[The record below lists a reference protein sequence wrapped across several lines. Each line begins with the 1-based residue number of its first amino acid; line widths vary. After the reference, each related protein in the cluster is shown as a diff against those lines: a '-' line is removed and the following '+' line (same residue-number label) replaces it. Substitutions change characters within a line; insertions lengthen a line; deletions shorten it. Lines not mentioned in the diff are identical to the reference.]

1 MNDAELNQEESYT
14 IETLETDDDKFQRLN
29 KLFEKRTNK
38 DEIFIPDQEFY
49 SESLIEMTNTLLD
62 FIGMPSKGE
71 ELYVDY
77 IAFDAKS
84 TAAGLYTYS
93 DGTHYIH
100 INSRKAKDRY
110 QIAAVLAHELMHF
123 ILLGVMK
130 YSLNTTRQN
139 EELTDI
145 ATIVCGFG
153 VVVTNG
159 FKYDSGWI
167 VTVIALFL
175 GILTIHTEEHS
186 FGYYKPKEYAYLVK
200 NIADIMR
207 YQDIDYAGYFLPWT
221 YHFLPS
227 SLVKAARGSSSK
239 SDAVA
244 IAKKRVTKSNTIKI
258 GVVLVIAV
266 IFISFLR
273 TSNNNSSSSS
283 SSLDQTQASTLRAS
297 VASDLTAYNSCSTTV
312 TNDNEQINATN
323 SQMSKYSNAGNTD
336 SYNALVPQQNA
347 EVQQYN
353 TDKASCDAVYAT
365 YSAAINSYNN
375 YISRN
380 K

>member
-29 KLFEKRTNK
+29 KLFKKRTNK

-49 SESLIEMTNTLLD
+49 SKSLVEMTSTLLD

-93 DGTHYIH
+93 DGIHYIH
-100 INSRKAKDRY
+100 INSRKAKDSY

-130 YSLNTTRQN
+130 YSLNTTLQN
-139 EELTDI
+139 EKLTDI

-200 NIADIMR
+200 NIADIMG
-207 YQDIDYAGYFLPWT
+207 YQDTDYAGYFLPWT

-227 SLVKAARGSSSK
+227 GLVKAAKGSSGK

-244 IAKKRVTKSNTIKI
+244 IAKKRVTKSNAIKI

-266 IFISFLR
+266 VFIGILG
-273 TSNNNSSSSS
+273 SSKSSPSS
-283 SSLDQTQASTLRAS
+283 SSLDQTQASTLKAS
-297 VASDLTAYNSCSTTV
+297 VASNLSAYNNCSTTV
-312 TNDNEQINATN
+312 SNDNEQINATN
-323 SQMSKYSNAGNTD
+323 SQMSKYSDAGNTD

-365 YSAAINSYNN
+365 YSAAVDSYNN
-375 YISRN
+375 YISQN